1 MLYLNKIPEGIVPR
15 GPTEPNIVVFAN
27 ASGYLCR
34 YAFYKATKFALKEV
48 FVMKRFCRT
57 TAFFL
62 ILLTLV
68 VAFAL
73 LGAVAGRAQLLNTMC
88 F

>member
-1 MLYLNKIPEGIVPR
+1 
-15 GPTEPNIVVFAN
+15 
-27 ASGYLCR
+27 
-34 YAFYKATKFALKEV
+34 
-48 FVMKRFCRT
+48 MKRFCRT

-62 ILLTLV
+62 ILLALA

-73 LGAVAGRAQLLNTMC
+73 LGAITGRAQLLNAMR

>member
-1 MLYLNKIPEGIVPR
+1 
-15 GPTEPNIVVFAN
+15 
-27 ASGYLCR
+27 
-34 YAFYKATKFALKEV
+34 
-48 FVMKRFCRT
+48 MKRFCRT